1 MEVDVFYAAEL
12 GQIAVAPAGS
22 QVALPRHIENAGA
35 WLYLMRTSL
44 EDKFLS
50 TARPIIEA
58 EIGVQGVS
66 VLKLAKHGTP

>member
-22 QVALPRHIENAGA
+22 HVALTQYDQNGSVWQH
-35 WLYLMRTSL
+35 LMRTSL

-66 VLKLAKHGTP
+66 VLKLAKSGPP